1 MQVSILGAHAAVKTY
16 AFVCSKEGSSSAPDS
31 LVLLPLLA
39 PHTKL
44 LGRCWIGLLR
54 DYTAIRTQWA
64 TKMQPRYEPFLD
76 GVQLAAV
83 AEVVLPHLSECWPV
97 VLEAVTIDV
106 TPASQE
112 DGINGDKKA
121 LSIKGIEID
130 DAEFKQIWA
139 LAILVISDDERED
152 AKSRRSITS
161 FPSFNGRL
169 VKGYPA
175 SNYQLVAL
183 RALRALCAKDFYRPD
198 MLSVDLCQEL
208 LEVSMI

>member
-1 MQVSILGAHAAVKTY
+1 VSILGAHAAVKTY
-16 AFVCSKEGSSSAPDS
+16 AFACSEEGSSNGPDS

-83 AEVVLPHLSECWPV
+83 AEVVLPHLTECWPV

-112 DGINGDKKA
+112 DDVNGAGKA
-121 LSIKGIEID
+121 LPIQAIEIN

-139 LAILVISDDERED
+139 LAILKSD
-152 AKSRRSITS
+152 
-161 FPSFNGRL
+161 
-169 VKGYPA
+169 PA
-175 SNYQLVAL
+175 SNQLVAL
-183 RALRALCAKDFYRPD
+183 HALRALCAKDFYRPD

-208 LEVSMI
+208 LQVFFI

>member
-1 MQVSILGAHAAVKTY
+1 VSILGAHAAVKTY
-16 AFVCSKEGSSSAPDS
+16 AFACSEEGSSNGPDS

-83 AEVVLPHLSECWPV
+83 AEVVLPHLTECWPV

-112 DGINGDKKA
+112 DDVNGAGKA
-121 LSIKGIEID
+121 LPIQAIEIN

-139 LAILVISDDERED
+139 LAILVISDGERH
-152 AKSRRSITS
+152 AKLRRSITS

-169 VKGYPA
+169 LKSDPA
-175 SNYQLVAL
+175 SNQLVAL
-183 RALRALCAKDFYRPD
+183 HALRALCAKDFYRPD

-208 LEVSMI
+208 LQVFFI

>member
-1 MQVSILGAHAAVKTY
+1 MSILGAHAAVKTY
-16 AFVCSKEGSSSAPDS
+16 AFACSEEGSSNGPDS

-83 AEVVLPHLSECWPV
+83 AEVVLPHLTECWPV

-112 DGINGDKKA
+112 DDVNGARKA
-121 LSIKGIEID
+121 LPIQAIEIND
-130 DAEFKQIWA
+130 VEFKQIWA
-139 LAILVISDDERED
+139 LAILVISDGERH
-152 AKSRRSITS
+152 AKLRRSITS

-169 VKGYPA
+169 LKSDPA
-175 SNYQLVAL
+175 SNQLVPL
-183 RALRALCAKDFYRPD
+183 HALRALCAKDFYRPD

-208 LEVSMI
+208 LQVFFI